1 MDFIRKHLIQFN
13 IFPLWY
19 ECEAVLNDFTQIYD
33 KLLALLNFDAAIW
46 YNKMFPFFR
55 EKKLT
60 RKRQKYSTK
69 SRSAVWHKRRC
80 LARCFLFH
88 YFEIVVLFV
97 WPNNNTKQQTANWK
111 YRKKAPT
118 NQEKGRNDYER
129 AWVVN
134 QMNFIR
140 TKYICMYIGICAI
153 KIFDKILR
161 HISWIAIYKT

>member
-111 YRKKAPT
+111 YRKKSPVESGKR
-118 NQEKGRNDYER
+118 EKWLRTCLSRKSNEFYPYKIYMYVYRNLCNKNL
-129 AWVVN
+129 W
-134 QMNFIR
+134 QNFTTYFMDR
-140 TKYICMYIGICAI
+140 N
-153 KIFDKILR
+153 L
-161 HISWIAIYKT
+161 